1 MSSQPGPN
9 DKKSELLPAEWNSN
23 KDLYVLRYESKDGSR
38 KLLVKAVTV
47 ENSVII
53 NVLVSL
59 GDMLVSAGGSTRCD
73 RLCVAHLT
81 VQIKGLKCL

>member
-1 MSSQPGPN
+1 MIFHLSSLVSSQPGPN
-9 DKKSELLPAEWNSN
+9 DKKSELLPAEWNNN

-53 NVLVSL
+53 NVLV
-59 GDMLVSAGGSTRCD
+59 RP
-73 RLCVAHLT
+73 
-81 VQIKGLKCL
+81 

>member
-9 DKKSELLPAEWNSN
+9 DKKSELLPAEWNSS

-38 KLLVKAVTV
+38 QLLVKAVTV
-47 ENSVII
+47 ENSMII

-59 GDMLVSAGGSTRCD
+59 RDMLAPAGGSGRWD
-73 RLCVAHLT
+73 PLSAAHLT
-81 VQIKGLKCL
+81 VQIKSLKCS